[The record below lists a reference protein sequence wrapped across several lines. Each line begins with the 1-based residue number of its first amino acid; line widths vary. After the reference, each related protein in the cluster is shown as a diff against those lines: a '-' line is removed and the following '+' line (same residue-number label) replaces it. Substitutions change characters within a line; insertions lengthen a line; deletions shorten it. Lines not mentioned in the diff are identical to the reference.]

1 MKITTR
7 QKDIAGTATKI
18 LIGLFYALPVI
29 ICIIFS
35 IQSNKE
41 INTVPNHLIPE
52 NPTWNNYRY
61 VFDNVP
67 VFTYMKNT
75 LIMILIEV
83 PVQLIISATSAYA
96 FAFYKFK
103 GKSFLFAL
111 FLTTM
116 MIPGETTLV
125 ANFMTVRSL
134 GLMNTYLGL
143 TIVSFA
149 NASGIF
155 ILRQNMMTLPG
166 ELWEAAHLDG
176 CGKMRYFTRI
186 VLPLCRSLLS
196 CQAVVSFI
204 GTFNSYLWPLMISS
218 TDEFYTIQVGMS
230 VLPSGDMGYALA
242 GAVICM
248 IIPLL
253 IYVFLQRQVVSGM
266 TAGAIKS

>member
-1 MKITTR
+1 MKIKTAHKET
-7 QKDIAGTATKI
+7 AGTIIKI
-18 LIGLFYALPVI
+18 LIGIIYALPVI
-29 ICIIFS
+29 LCVVFS
-35 IQSNKE
+35 IQPNKE
-41 INTVPNHLIPE
+41 INTVPNHLIPK
-52 NPTWNNYRY
+52 NPTIGNYKY
-61 VFDNVP
+61 VLENVP
-67 VFTYMKNT
+67 VFTYLKNT

-83 PVQLIISATSAYA
+83 PIQLIISATSAYA

-103 GKSFLFAL
+103 GKSLLFTL
-111 FLTTM
+111 FITTM

-166 ELWEAAHLDG
+166 ELWEAALIDG
-176 CGKMRYFTRI
+176 CGKMRYFIRI

-204 GTFNSYLWPLMISS
+204 GTFNAYIWPLMVSS

-230 VLPSGDMGYALA
+230 LLSVEPGYALA

-253 IYVFLQRQVVSGM
+253 IYIFLQRQVVTGM